1 MKPLNQNKMNKKERE
16 KEILSY
22 QRAWFWGGNK
32 EQYDLTFLKLIKRL
46 FFGKPLYMNVYQDSN
61 GNKYGGTI
69 FTDKNTSVID
79 HVNYIDKPK
88 HLGVIEIY

>member
-1 MKPLNQNKMNKKERE
+1 MK
-16 KEILSY
+16 
-22 QRAWFWGGNK
+22 
-32 EQYDLTFLKLIKRL
+32 KLIKRL
-46 FFGKPLYMNVYQDSN
+46 FFGKPLYMNVYQDSH